1 VDIRH
6 GYPAV
11 YNHPGLTER
20 VRAFSAEYLGE
31 SNVADL
37 EMRMTAEDFSYYAL
51 EVPAC
56 FYRLG
61 VMNKTKG
68 ITSNLHTAT
77 FDADESSIAVGMG
90 LMSWIVVRETNGT
103 GFSL

>member
-1 VDIRH
+1 
-6 GYPAV
+6 V
-11 YNHPGLTER
+11 YNHPGLSER

-37 EMRMTAEDFSYYAL
+37 EMRMTAEDFSYFAL

-90 LMSWIVVRETNGT
+90 LMSWIVARELNGP